1 MGRKVRVFAVF
12 EEIRKGDSLY
22 AACLKS
28 GMTTKEFY
36 QTLAAYPDYKEDY
49 WLALADYADHCTDYI
64 QTLVR
69 NLQAGEID
77 TSTAKL
83 LIETQKWLA
92 QKACPQPCDNLF
104 AEEQGEKTTEIVV
117 KFV

>member
-1 MGRKVRVFAVF
+1 MGRKLRVFTVF
-12 EEIRKGDSLY
+12 EKIRQGDSLY
-22 AACLKS
+22 AACLKA

-36 QTLAAYPDYKEDY
+36 QAMAVDNSYREEYQ
-49 WLALADYADHCTDYI
+49 LALADCADQCTDYI
-64 QTLVR
+64 RKLIR
-69 NLQAGEID
+69 DLQAGEID

-92 QKACPQPCDNLF
+92 QRANPEPYENLF
-104 AEEQGEKTTEIVV
+104 ADEVEKTTEIVV

>member
-1 MGRKVRVFAVF
+1 MGKKVRVLTVF
-12 EEIRKGDSLY
+12 DFIRKGDSLY

-36 QTLAAYPDYKEDY
+36 QVLAKEPDYHEEY
-49 WLALADYADHCTDYI
+49 RLALADYADQCTDYI
-64 QTLVR
+64 RKLVQD
-69 NLQAGEID
+69 LQAGEID

-92 QKACPQPCDNLF
+92 QKASPEPYENSVDN
-104 AEEQGEKTTEIVV
+104 ATEKTTEIVV

>member
-1 MGRKVRVFAVF
+1 MGRKVRVLRVF
-12 EEIRKGDSLY
+12 DFIRKGDSLY

-36 QTLAAYPDYKEDY
+36 QILAKEPECREEY
-49 WLALADYADHCTDYI
+49 QLALADCADQCMDYI
-64 QTLVR
+64 RTLIKD
-69 NLQAGEID
+69 LQAGEID
-77 TSTAKL
+77 TSMAKL

-92 QKACPQPCDNLF
+92 QKASPEPYESLFDN
-104 AEEQGEKTTEIVV
+104 EEEKTTEIVV

>member
-1 MGRKVRVFAVF
+1 MGRKLRVFNVF
-12 EEIRKGDSLY
+12 DYIRKGDSLY
-22 AACLKS
+22 ASCLKA

-36 QTLAAYPDYKEDY
+36 QALAGDNNYREEYQ
-49 WLALADYADHCTDYI
+49 LALADYADQCTDFI
-64 QTLVR
+64 RSMVR
-69 NLQAGEID
+69 DLQNGDID

-92 QKACPQPCDNLF
+92 QKASPEPYENLS
-104 AEEQGEKTTEIVV
+104 EDVDEKTTEIVV

>member
-1 MGRKVRVFAVF
+1 MGRKLRVLAVF
-12 EEIRKGDSLY
+12 EKVREGDSLY
-22 AACLKS
+22 AACLKA

-36 QTLAAYPDYKEDY
+36 QILAKEADYREEY
-49 WLALADYADHCTDYI
+49 QLALADCADQCTDYI
-64 QTLVR
+64 RKLIKD
-69 NLQAGEID
+69 LQAGEID

-92 QKACPQPCDNLF
+92 QRTNPEPYENLF
-104 AEEQGEKTTEIVV
+104 DDAEEKTTEIVV